1 MSGLPG
7 LSKARLDYVA
17 RLKSTLLFEKE
28 LQPKVLKTLQ
38 NKGLPQN
45 ITHTIN
51 VADIASASSC
61 RIALE
66 WGNRL
71 PGVYGNY
78 ASGQTGGTDFATI
91 IQEFLQQGFDLLA
104 GLHPGDYRWR
114 REHSVTHFDQY
125 QHLALVTAALDEQPQ
140 LKAVFGEEYLIKPDI
155 TVARFPVDPDA
166 FGGRPDDGVA
176 RYSPLF
182 SDAALASNKP
192 IMLASVSCKLTIRSD
207 RAQNTR
213 TEALN
218 LMRNRK
224 GRNPAIVA
232 VTAEPLPGRIASIAL
247 GTGDIDCVYHA
258 ALYELQEAVTAAHN
272 EDQQELLDTLV
283 SGRRLRDISDL
294 VVDLLI

>member
-1 MSGLPG
+1 VSGLPG
-7 LSKARLDYVA
+7 LAAARVAFLRRIKAE
-17 RLKSTLLFEKE
+17 LLFEKE
-28 LQPKVLKTLQ
+28 LQPRVLATLRG
-38 NKGLPQN
+38 KGLPNN

-71 PGVYGNY
+71 PGTYGNY
-78 ASGQTGGTDFATI
+78 VTGQGSGSDFATI
-91 IQEFLQQGFDLLA
+91 TQDFLKQGFDLL
-104 GLHPGDYRWR
+104 GSLRSGEYHWR

-125 QHLALVTAALDEQPQ
+125 QHLAIVSEALNSQPQ

-155 TVARFPVDPDA
+155 TVGRMPVDPDSI
-166 FGGRPDDGVA
+166 GGRPSEPVA
-176 RYSPLF
+176 RYASLL
-182 SDAALASNKP
+182 SDASLGSGKQ

-218 LMRNRK
+218 LIRNRK
-224 GRNPAIVA
+224 GRTPAIVS
-232 VTAEPLPGRIASIAL
+232 VTAEPLPGRIASIAY

-258 ALYELQEAVTAAHN
+258 ALYELQQAVAAAMN
-272 EDQQELLDTLV
+272 DDQAEILETMV
-283 SGRRLRDISDL
+283 SGRRLRDLSDL
-294 VVDLLI
+294 VLDLMV